1 MSESGEEEMN
11 VIQLGDSLATP
22 SKLPRR
28 TKPQLEW
35 WKFAFIIYF
44 LTCGG
49 GFGSELIIKTG
60 GITVTFVLLLVI
72 PFLWSVP
79 ILVVVSELG
88 TAFPSNA
95 GTFAPVFS
103 LILFLNV

>member
-1 MSESGEEEMN
+1 MSENGCEEVMA
-11 VIQLGDSLATP
+11 VIQFGDQSTP
-22 SKLPRR
+22 SKLQRKS
-28 TKPQLEW
+28 KPQVEW
-35 WKFAFIIYF
+35 WRFAFIIYF

-60 GITVTFVLLLVI
+60 GIAVTFALLLII

-88 TAFPSNA
+88 SAFPSNA
-95 GTFAPVFS
+95 GIVVI
-103 LILFLNV
+103 ILLFHFYA